1 MLSEEHMEIMS
12 LKNRL
17 GIMRELVLFLWQE
30 KIYWLIPLMI
40 LLFLFALVITVS
52 VTTGLGPFVYPL
64 I

>member
-1 MLSEEHMEIMS
+1 MGIPILQY
-12 LKNRL
+12 RL
-17 GIMRELVLFLWQE
+17 AVMRDLMRFLWKK

-40 LLFLFALVITVS
+40 LLFLFALVITIG

>member
-1 MLSEEHMEIMS
+1 MGVTILQH
-12 LKNRL
+12 RL
-17 GIMRELVLFLWQE
+17 AVMRDLMRFLWKK

-40 LLFLFALVITVS
+40 LLFLFALVITIG